1 MVYTLTFCPSLE
13 YSASLD
19 KITIGADNA
28 VSNGDL
34 HVAGSGVIIAKVL
47 KELGVRST
55 VLGFAAGFTGGEIEE
70 ILRKRG
76 LNTDIVY
83 LENGLSP
90 FNVVLSHPTEKK
102 HPTRFASP
110 LFSISYNDLLALF
123 GRLEKLDDGDV
134 LVLSGDVPAGVP
146 ADIYAHIPDAFRGK
160 NVRVMLDVPSESLA
174 KCLQFKPFLVVT
186 SRRKLGE
193 IFGETPETDEQV
205 IEYMGQLRALGAQNV
220 LAAPEEYKTVIL
232 LDSDGNIR
240 RQISAD
246 TTYDDIALNALTA
259 GFIAGSEDND
269 VDNDYAIMLAA
280 SATIAA
286 AAERGIPSK
295 SKIVNVMKDMLKEFS

>member
-13 YSASLD
+13 YSAYLD
-19 KITIGADNA
+19 EIHIGADNA
-28 VSNGDL
+28 VSDGDL

-47 KELGVRST
+47 KQLGVGST

-76 LNTDIVY
+76 LDTDIVY

-102 HPTRFASP
+102 RPTRFASP
-110 LFSISYNDLLALF
+110 LFTISYNDLLALF

-134 LVLSGDVPAGVP
+134 LVLSGEVPAGVP
-146 ADIYAHIPDAFRGK
+146 ADIYAHIPDAFKGK
-160 NVRVMLDVPSESLA
+160 NVRVMLDVPSEPLA

-193 IFGETPETDEQV
+193 IFGETPKTDEQV
-205 IEYMGQLRALGAQNV
+205 IEYMEQLRALGAQNV
-220 LAAPEEYKTVIL
+220 LAAPEEDKTVIL

-240 RQISAD
+240 RRICTD

-259 GFIAGSEDND
+259 GYIAGTEDND
-269 VDNDYAIMLAA
+269 VDNDYAIMLASA
-280 SATIAA
+280 ATIAA
-286 AAERGIPSK
+286 SAERGIPTK
-295 SKIVNVMKDMLKEFS
+295 AKIINIMKDMLKEFS

>member
-19 KITIGADNA
+19 EITIGADNA

-47 KELGVRST
+47 KELGVSAT

-76 LNTDIVY
+76 LNTDMVY

-90 FNVVLSHPTEKK
+90 FNVVLSHTTEKRR
-102 HPTRFASP
+102 PTRFASP
-110 LFSISYNDLLALF
+110 LFDISYNDLLALF

-134 LVLSGDVPAGVP
+134 LVLSGEVPAGVP

-160 NVRVMLDVPSESLA
+160 NVRVMLDVPSEPLA
-174 KCLQFKPFLVVT
+174 KCLQFQPFLVVT

-193 IFGETPETDEQV
+193 IFGETPETDGQI
-205 IEYMGQLRALGAQNV
+205 IECINQLQALGAQNV
-220 LAAPEEYKTVIL
+220 LVAPEEDKTVIL
-232 LDSDGNIR
+232 LDSGGNIR

-246 TTYDDIALNALTA
+246 TTYDETALNALTA

-269 VDNDYAIMLAA
+269 VDNDYAVMLAA
-280 SATIAA
+280 AATIAA
-286 AAERGIPSK
+286 SEERGIPSK
-295 SKIVNVMKDMLKEFS
+295 PKIINVMKDMLKEFS

>member
-19 KITIGADNA
+19 EITIGADNA

-47 KELGVRST
+47 KELGVSAT

-90 FNVVLSHPTEKK
+90 FNVVLSHTTEKRR
-102 HPTRFASP
+102 PTRFASP

-134 LVLSGDVPAGVP
+134 LVLSGEVPAGVP

-160 NVRVMLDVPSESLA
+160 NVRVMLDVPSEPLA
-174 KCLQFKPFLVVT
+174 KCLQFQPFLVVT

-193 IFGETPETDEQV
+193 IFGETPETDGQI
-205 IEYMGQLRALGAQNV
+205 IECINQLQALGAQNV
-220 LAAPEEYKTVIL
+220 LVAPEEDKTVIL
-232 LDSDGNIR
+232 LDSGGNIR

-246 TTYDDIALNALTA
+246 TTYDETALNALTA

-269 VDNDYAIMLAA
+269 VDNDYAVMLAA
-280 SATIAA
+280 AATIAA
-286 AAERGIPSK
+286 SEERGIPSK
-295 SKIVNVMKDMLKEFS
+295 PKIINVMKDMLKEFS

>member
-19 KITIGADNA
+19 EITIGADNA

-47 KELGVRST
+47 KELGVSST

-90 FNVVLSHPTEKK
+90 FNVVLSHTTEKCR
-102 HPTRFASP
+102 PTRFASP

-134 LVLSGDVPAGVP
+134 LVLSGEVPAGVP

-160 NVRVMLDVPSESLA
+160 NVRVMLDVPSEPLA
-174 KCLQFKPFLVVT
+174 KCLQFQPFLVVT

-193 IFGETPETDEQV
+193 IFGETPETDGQI
-205 IEYMGQLRALGAQNV
+205 IECINQLQALGAQNV
-220 LAAPEEYKTVIL
+220 LVAPEEDKTVIL
-232 LDSDGNIR
+232 LDSGGNIR

-246 TTYDDIALNALTA
+246 TTYDETALNALTA

-269 VDNDYAIMLAA
+269 VDNDYAVMLAA
-280 SATIAA
+280 AATIAA
-286 AAERGIPSK
+286 SEERGIPSK
-295 SKIVNVMKDMLKEFS
+295 PKIINVMKDMLKEFS